1 MYLDG
6 SPIFPNDTVYDLVYG
21 SGIVQKL
28 LPGENKFLVSFGN
41 RVISYRIN
49 GTGMF
54 TNRTLFWHN
63 PIPGPPP
70 KDAHAFGFYR
80 ELCICLAKFCAE
92 QSNLVNKILEC
103 NTDGA

>member
-1 MYLDG
+1 MYLDN
-6 SPIFPNDTVYDLVYG
+6 SPVFPKDSVYDLVYG
-21 SGIVQKL
+21 AGIVQKL
-28 LPGENKFLVSFGN
+28 LPGENRFLVSFGS
-41 RVISYRIN
+41 RIVSYRNN

-92 QSNLVNKILEC
+92 QSSLVNKILEH
-103 NTDGA
+103 NSDGA